1 MLEMQVLD
9 QSQTIDFDAR
19 TAAAEPEQS
28 TATVCVVGLGYVGLP
43 VAVEFGK
50 LRPTVGYDLSTKK
63 VHSLKQHFDAT
74 GEVSADEL
82 RQATQLECTDNP
94 EKIREAD
101 FIIVAVP
108 TPVERRAPA
117 RLLAADGRQRRPS
130 AST

>member
-1 MLEMQVLD
+1 MLEQVLD

-19 TAAAEPEQS
+19 TALAETEQAI
-28 TATVCVVGLGYVGLP
+28 ATVCVVGLGYVGLP

-63 VHSLKQHFDAT
+63 VHNLRQHFDTT
-74 GEVSADEL
+74 GEVSAEEL
-82 RQATQLECTDNP
+82 REATHLDCTDNP

-108 TPVERRAPA
+108 THVNDA
-117 RLLAADGRQRRPS
+117 R
-130 AST
+130 